1 MSHLHPHL
9 ALRLQRR
16 ARPLLTAR
24 GLRQMVAPWRFYSA
38 AGRLAR
44 WLGLAA
50 LLLAVAALAAAAL
63 LAPPGSGRAHAL
75 LASQGLQSPMLAVGT
90 GLYLA
95 MAVAAAATLMGVG
108 RLAPILLVAAAPSS
122 GLWLLLTLLA
132 QAVLVPGGLPATGLG
147 AEALWPA
154 LAAPASVML
163 MFALVVLLVQGVFH
177 DTRRADRLAAM
188 AVLAGLLAAGGVW
201 LTAGPPGADGPP
213 AAGTAVPGAAVLS
226 ALALLAMAAYAGAAV
241 LQRTRLEI
249 VERGRRQLG
258 AEEMS

>member
-1 MSHLHPHL
+1 MSHLHPHF

-24 GLRQMVAPWRFYSA
+24 GLHQMVAPWRFYSA

-50 LLLAVAALAAAAL
+50 LLLGVAVLTAAALQAPSGAGHAAAA
-63 LAPPGSGRAHAL
+63 AVAR
-75 LASQGLQSPMLAVGT
+75 GLQAPMLWLGT
-90 GLYLA
+90 ALYLA
-95 MAVAAAATLMGVG
+95 VAMAAAATLMGIG
-108 RLAPILLVAAAPSS
+108 RLAPILLVAAAPSC

-154 LAAPASVML
+154 LAAPASVLL
-163 MFALVVLLVQGVFH
+163 MFALAVLLVQGVFH
-177 DTRRADRLAAM
+177 DPQRADRLAAVV
-188 AVLAGLLAAGGVW
+188 ALTGLLAAGAVW
-201 LTAGPPGADGPP
+201 LTAEPPGSDGPP
-213 AAGTAVPGAAVLS
+213 TQATRWLS
-226 ALALLAMAAYAGAAV
+226 GLALLAMSAYAAAAV
-241 LQRTRLEI
+241 LQRMRLEI

-258 AEEMS
+258 AEEET